1 MKKNLL
7 LFVDFIKDIEIKH
20 LIRIMRLSVFLILV
34 GILSTHATISNS
46 QNIRITITEKS
57 ISLDKLINEIEQQ
70 TNYLFVYGENDIDL
84 QQKVKV
90 DARNKPIS
98 EVLDKTLRN
107 LGITYEFSKNYIS
120 LRRVDTDKTSLT
132 GPQQTR
138 KVSGVI
144 TDMNGEPIIGANIL
158 VKGTVQGTTTDLDGN
173 YTLEVPSNAVLQF
186 SYIGYLTQEVTVK
199 DKAIINVSMKED
211 TKSLEEVVVIG
222 YGSVKKSNLTGAITQ
237 VKAED
242 LPQAGNMSL
251 GQMLTGKAAAIRTRR
266 FVWCYKTPQAEYRL
280 IHSDLYW
287 TIS

>member
-34 GILSTHATISNS
+34 SIFSTHATISNS
-46 QNIRITITEKS
+46 QNIRITITEKT

-98 EVLDKTLRN
+98 EVLDKTLKN

-120 LRRVDTDKTSLT
+120 LRRIDADKTGVAVL
-132 GPQQTR
+132 QQTR

-144 TDMNGEPIIGANIL
+144 TDVNGEPIIGANIL
-158 VKGTVQGTTTDLDGN
+158 VKGTVQGTTTDLDGIHWKFR
-173 YTLEVPSNAVLQF
+173 LMQSCSFLI
-186 SYIGYLTQEVTVK
+186 S
-199 DKAIINVSMKED
+199 
-211 TKSLEEVVVIG
+211 VI
-222 YGSVKKSNLTGAITQ
+222 
-237 VKAED
+237 
-242 LPQAGNMSL
+242 
-251 GQMLTGKAAAIRTRR
+251 
-266 FVWCYKTPQAEYRL
+266 
-280 IHSDLYW
+280 
-287 TIS
+287 